1 MAFSK
6 SFPKSVKG
14 KNFPEWVDVYL
25 SEKEERFIEEE
36 VRQKNIV
43 IMKQCLNDAKSV
55 LSSENMEF
63 EESDIIRVART
74 MFEKLASHTVY
85 AKERRCKDKFD
96 RDQRKSNATRE
107 NE

>member
-6 SFPKSVKG
+6 SFPRQVKG
-14 KNFPEWVDVYL
+14 SNYTEWVDVYL
-25 SEKEERFIEEE
+25 SEKEEKFIEDE

-43 IMKQCLNDAKSV
+43 IMKQCLRDARSV
-55 LSSENMEF
+55 LSSEKVEF
-63 EESDIIRVART
+63 DESNIIELART

-96 RDQRKSNATRE
+96 RDKRKESQ
-107 NE
+107 